1 MALGAGVTAAATLP
15 GTRVVLVPVTAEH
28 VPEMRRAR
36 PEGLPVAQVEQLRPT
51 RMRPQALTLRAVLAA
66 RSSQSDQE
74 GVEA

>member
-1 MALGAGVTAAATLP
+1 MALDAGVTAAATLP

-28 VPEMRRAR
+28 VPELRRAR
-36 PEGLPVAQVEQLRPT
+36 PEGLPGAEVEQLRPT
-51 RMRPQALTLRAVLAA
+51 RTKHQALSLRAVWAA